1 METLNI
7 WLFLS
12 ISILVLMSPG
22 PNIIYI
28 ITQGMTRGRKATFR
42 AVAGASIG
50 DMIQVL
56 AAYLGL
62 AALLQASSLAF
73 FIIKILGAGYL
84 FYVGVKCFL
93 AKGELFK
100 DSTEEKDK
108 DTSLFFTG
116 FLTSALNPKTT
127 LFFFSF
133 LPQFIDSKTSSAH
146 QQMLIFGTM
155 FVILGFMVMSIYA
168 FLAEK
173 LKMWIANNER
183 IQTYFHWVT
192 GTIFIGFG
200 LRLVFAERK

>member
-1 METLNI
+1 MEILSV

-12 ISILVLMSPG
+12 ISILVLISPG
-22 PNIIYI
+22 PNIIYV
-28 ITQGMTRGRKATFR
+28 ITQGMTRGRKATFK
-42 AVAGASIG
+42 AVAGASTG
-50 DMIQVL
+50 DMAQVL

-93 AKGELFK
+93 TKGELLK

-108 DTSLFFTG
+108 GSNLFFTG

-133 LPQFIDSKTSSAH
+133 LPQFIDNKSSSAH
-146 QQMLIFGTM
+146 QQMLLFGTM
-155 FVILGFMVMSIYA
+155 FVILGFLVMSTYA
-168 FLAEK
+168 LLAGK
-173 LKMWIANNER
+173 LKIWIANNER
-183 IQTYFHWVT
+183 IQTYFRWLT